1 MEPDRIAGR
10 YEVLRAI
17 GRGGMGVVWL
27 CRDDVLGRQVAVKQ
41 IGGLP
46 GEPEVETARAM
57 REARAAAALNH
68 PNAVA
73 AYDVVEHEGR
83 PYLVMEYVEGRTLA
97 EVVTADG
104 PLSARRVAD
113 VGARLAGALALAHE
127 RGIVHRDVKAGNV
140 LIDAAGQPK
149 ISDFGIARHVGDDQ
163 LTQTG
168 LVSGTP
174 AYLSPELAR
183 GGDPDPK
190 SDVWALGATLYVAA
204 EGRPPYA
211 PRENSLA
218 LLSDISTTEPLPM
231 SRASAPLAAV
241 IESMMQRDPAARPDM
256 TTLASRLAG
265 IAGGADE
272 EVSES
277 AASPST
283 RVMPVAAPV
292 EPPATQASTT
302 ATPAPTPEPSP
313 SAAPPVPAPRREPPA
328 QGRPSRRPLV
338 LVIAV
343 VVLLVAL
350 IAGWAL
356 TRSGGDSSGRT
367 PGAGTS
373 APTSATQTTASPSS
387 SSSPSTTSSSSTTT
401 SAPPTSET
409 SSSTPEPPA
418 KDQDAALADFV
429 RSYFHD
435 VTRDRDKTWQE
446 LTAKMQDAAGG
457 RDGYEG
463 FWSTIASV
471 SVDDVKADA
480 KKGRADVTLTYT
492 RTDGTTSTEKHRLDV
507 VRQGDRYLID
517 ADNRR

>member
-1 MEPDRIAGR
+1 MESQRIAGR

-73 AYDVVEHEGR
+73 AYDVVDHEGR
-83 PYLVMEYVEGRTLA
+83 PYLVMEYVEGRTLG
-97 EVVTADG
+97 EIVTADG
-104 PLSARRVAD
+104 PLDSRRVAD
-113 VGARLAGALALAHE
+113 IGAQLAGALAAAHD

-140 LIDAAGQPK
+140 LVDGSGKPK
-149 ISDFGIARHVGDDQ
+149 ISDFGIARSVGDDQ

-218 LLSDISTTEPLPM
+218 LLSDISTTGPLPM

-241 IESMMQRDPAARPDM
+241 IESMMHRDPSARPDM
-256 TTLASRLAG
+256 RTAGRRLADV
-265 IAGGADE
+265 AAGADVPAPAPAVE
-272 EVSES
+272 E
-277 AASPST
+277 AGPAT
-283 RVMPVAAPV
+283 RVLPAAVTPPPELPRTPPPVAERSEPSRRRLLVPV
-292 EPPATQASTT
+292 LAALLLLAVIGAVYALTRPGGDGSAGRTPSATRSSASTT
-302 ATPAPTPEPSP
+302 TP
-313 SAAPPVPAPRREPPA
+313 
-328 QGRPSRRPLV
+328 
-338 LVIAV
+338 
-343 VVLLVAL
+343 
-350 IAGWAL
+350 
-356 TRSGGDSSGRT
+356 
-367 PGAGTS
+367 
-373 APTSATQTTASPSS
+373 
-387 SSSPSTTSSSSTTT
+387 TTSKTSSTSSTSSKSST
-401 SAPPTSET
+401 SSTSSAPPET
-409 SSSTPEPPA
+409 SSSTTSSTSTPPPPA
-418 KDQDAALADFV
+418 DSDAAVAQFV

-446 LTAKMQDAAGG
+446 LTAKEQDAAGG

-471 SVDDVKADA
+471 SVDELNADA
-480 KKGRADVTLTYT
+480 TKGRADATLTYT
-492 RTDGTTSTEKHRLDV
+492 RTDGTTSTERHRLDI
-507 VRQGDRYLID
+507 VRQGDAYLID
-517 ADNRR
+517 GDHPR